1 MRKLVLA
8 LAAASLTIPAAL
20 PAPAMARPGTD
31 HGQAWH
37 GQNGRGQNGRAQDA
51 RAYCRKPSGTT
62 GLILGAGAGVLVGR
76 EIDKNG
82 DRTTGTV
89 LGAALGALLG
99 RHVERNVVGR
109 CR

>member
-8 LAAASLTIPAAL
+8 LSAASLTIPAAL

-31 HGQAWH
+31 
-37 GQNGRGQNGRAQDA
+37 RGQSWRGHDGRVD
-51 RAYCRKPSGTT
+51 CRKPSGTT
-62 GLILGAGAGVLVGR
+62 GLILGGGAGVLVGR
-76 EIDKNG
+76 QLDRHG
-82 DRTTGTV
+82 DRTQGTV

-99 RHVERNVVGR
+99 RHVERNVVNR